1 MEAEA
6 YYDGFAAAGTVGGE
20 VEVLDVLKCLVGV
33 YFFFQDLLPIG
44 NVAESERYWDL
55 EEQAYAGEGV
65 GCQGGEA

>member
-1 MEAEA
+1 M
-6 YYDGFAAAGTVGGE
+6 
-20 VEVLDVLKCLVGV
+20 LDVLKCLVGV